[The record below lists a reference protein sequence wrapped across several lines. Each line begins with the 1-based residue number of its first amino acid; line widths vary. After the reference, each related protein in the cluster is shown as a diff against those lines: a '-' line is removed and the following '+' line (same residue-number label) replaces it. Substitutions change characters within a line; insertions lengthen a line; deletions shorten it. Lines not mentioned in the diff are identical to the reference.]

1 MSKNASEKKSN
12 KIWMLAL
19 GGNLTS
25 QAGDP
30 AVTLKSA
37 LLMLSSVNLTV
48 TKVSRFFQTPCFPA
62 GAGPD
67 YVNAA
72 ALVESDLTAPEVLAR
87 LHEVEAEFGRVRE
100 SRWAGRT
107 LDIDLIG
114 GGDLIQPDRAT
125 YEAWRDLPLDDQMQ
139 KAPEQ
144 LILPHPRLQDRAFVL
159 VPLNDVAPDWIHPVL
174 GLSVA
179 EMLANL
185 PQTDR
190 EAVVPM

>member
-1 MSKNASEKKSN
+1 M
-12 KIWMLAL
+12 

-30 AVTLKSA
+30 AMTLKSA
-37 LLMLSSVNLTV
+37 LLALSGVNLKV
-48 TKVSRFFQTPCFPA
+48 AKVSRFFRTPCFPE

-67 YVNAA
+67 FVNAA
-72 ALVESDLTAPEVLAR
+72 ALVESDLSALEILER
-87 LHEVEAEFGRVRE
+87 LHEVEATYGRERK

-114 GGDLIQPDRAT
+114 GGDLILPDRVT
-125 YEAWRDLPLDDQMQ
+125 YEAWRALPLEEQM
-139 KAPEQ
+139 KSAPDQ

-159 VPLNDVAPDWIHPVL
+159 VPLNDVSPGWIHPVS

-179 EMLANL
+179 EMLAAL
-185 PQTDR
+185 PESER